1 MDGRLIFL
9 FPSIKSGILMDRK
22 WYDPNLPYQGQPNKL
37 SVRHENIDYCRTGIV
52 LEVSCFYFA
61 SGAAYIREFMSH
73 RLQNRIHHNESSIY
87 RLRSTSTSEW
97 FQLSRPAINKKA
109 SQTRCLT
116 LPLCVAEVYT
126 LRCDA
131 MRAGTSHCPLHR
143 PSTTNWFGARNRLSD
158 KGCHPFYEFPYWL
171 CKIHAKLLS
180 IHPAT
185 RSTSSRGGGRPYL
198 CPQDGCLSC
207 RKGSGSRD
215 RTRWTPRYGDGTSW

>member
-1 MDGRLIFL
+1 M
-9 FPSIKSGILMDRK
+9 
-22 WYDPNLPYQGQPNKL
+22 Q
-37 SVRHENIDYCRTGIV
+37 HENIDSYRTGIV
-52 LEVSCFYFA
+52 LEVSCFFFA

-131 MRAGTSHCPLHR
+131 MLAGTSHCPIHR
-143 PSTTNWFGARNRLSD
+143 PSTTN
-158 KGCHPFYEFPYWL
+158 CL
-171 CKIHAKLLS
+171 CCIRYAVFLYLQNLYL
-180 IHPAT
+180 
-185 RSTSSRGGGRPYL
+185 STSKRCIKMGIPSLNIVIKIKFDFPFL
-198 CPQDGCLSC
+198 CHHFDDIVQI
-207 RKGSGSRD
+207 
-215 RTRWTPRYGDGTSW
+215 